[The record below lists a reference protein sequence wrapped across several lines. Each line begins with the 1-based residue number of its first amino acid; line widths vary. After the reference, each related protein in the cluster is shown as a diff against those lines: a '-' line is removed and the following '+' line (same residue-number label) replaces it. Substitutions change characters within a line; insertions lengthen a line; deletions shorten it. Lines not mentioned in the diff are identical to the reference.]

1 MNIKNCPKCGKLFS
15 PVGGSLICK
24 DCIKAEEQEFERVR
38 DYLRE
43 NRGADINI
51 VSEETGVSTKKILK
65 YLRDGRLEITEGM
78 GDFLKCEKCGVSI
91 RSGQYCRS
99 CAEKVSKNLSS
110 VLVTENRDEAPSK
123 AKMHIK
129 KR

>member
-1 MNIKNCPKCGKLFS
+1 MNIKNCPRCGKIFS
-15 PVGGSLICK
+15 PTGGSLICK
-24 DCIKAEEQEFERVR
+24 DCLKAEEQEFEKVR

-51 VSEETGVSTKKILK
+51 VSEETGVSTKKIIK
-65 YLRDGRLEITEGM
+65 YLKEGRLEATSGM
-78 GDFLKCEKCGVSI
+78 GDFLKCEKCGISI
-91 RSGQYCRS
+91 RSGQYCRA
-99 CAEKVSKNLSS
+99 CTEKVSKNLSA
-110 VLVTENRDEAPSK
+110 VLITDNQNDAPAK